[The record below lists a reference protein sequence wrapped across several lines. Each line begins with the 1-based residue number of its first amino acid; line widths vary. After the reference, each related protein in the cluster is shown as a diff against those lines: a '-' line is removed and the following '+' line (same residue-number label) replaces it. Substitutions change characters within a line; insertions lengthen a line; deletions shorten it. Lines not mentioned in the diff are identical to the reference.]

1 VTLTAGYQKIFSADP
16 KLGFLAHAAAV
27 SAQISNS
34 ILPAGVQTLSD
45 ARRLI
50 VNDYIDAAVAAFFLI
65 SVIVIIVAS
74 AHEWFVVLSG
84 RKAARTT
91 EIPFEPTTRA
101 A

>member
-16 KLGFLAHAAAV
+16 KLGFLSHVRAV
-27 SAQISNS
+27 ERVLATGA
-34 ILPAGVQTLSD
+34 LPAGVQTLAD

-50 VNDYIDAAVAAFFLI
+50 LNDRIDAAVAAFFLL

-74 AHEWFVVLSG
+74 AHEWFSVLSG
-84 RKAARTT
+84 RKAPLST
-91 EIPFEPTTRA
+91 EVPFESVTRA